1 MVISKVPLL
10 LDRDHS
16 ILQFN
21 ERVLAWAE
29 DESVPLL
36 ERLRFLCIVSSNL
49 DEFFEVRMEQH
60 HAASKQSGRPDSPAV
75 QHFQALSKAA
85 HALVAKQ
92 YKVFNDQI
100 MPALDEEG
108 IHVLSHGER
117 NTQQRRWV
125 KDYFERAVKPL
136 LVPVG

>member
-1 MVISKVPLL
+1 MTYPVRSTQL

-21 ERVLAWAE
+21 GRVLSWAE
-29 DESVPLL
+29 DERVPLL

-60 HAASKQSGRPDSPAV
+60 HATSQQSGRPDSPAV

-100 MPALDEEG
+100 VPA
-108 IHVLSHGER
+108 
-117 NTQQRRWV
+117 
-125 KDYFERAVKPL
+125 
-136 LVPVG
+136 